1 MKRKLKPK
9 GFSFFRTYTK
19 GIGYGRYY
27 SAYVQLPSKLYKSSR
42 TKNCNTYYQLAKN
55 QYVVYIATHH
65 ECPLRRSC
73 KCVAQ

>member
-19 GIGYGRYY
+19 GIGYDRYY
-27 SAYVQLPSKLYKSSR
+27 IAYVQLPSKIYKSSR
-42 TKNCNTYYQLAKN
+42 TKTAILTIKLAKN

-65 ECPLRRSC
+65 E
-73 KCVAQ
+73 